1 MSYAKCYWGQFVILD
16 LDYIT
21 YFSNSFDYVYGVPS
35 ENFGY
40 RLHFPPNYKYNN
52 NNNQTPSTPSTVVSG
67 VPSLQTN
74 DFQID
79 KYNSMK
85 NKLKSTT
92 SYNELNT
99 LQIIYETQFDFDE
112 EMSNPNT
119 IKELDTSDRVA
130 SRMTLY
136 AQISRPIIM
145 ILCMTVVSLYI
156 IL

>member
-1 MSYAKCYWGQFVILD
+1 MSYIKCYWGQFVILD

-35 ENFGY
+35 PTASTHSTSDYNDY
-40 RLHFPPNYKYNN
+40 R
-52 NNNQTPSTPSTVVSG
+52 
-67 VPSLQTN
+67 
-74 DFQID
+74 ID

-85 NKLKSTT
+85 NKLKPTT
-92 SYNELNT
+92 SYKELNT

-119 IKELDTSDRVA
+119 IKELDTLERVVA
-130 SRMTLY
+130 EGTFGFGSLH
-136 AQISRPIIM
+136 QISRPIIM
-145 ILCMTVVSLYI
+145 ILCMTAVSLYI

>member
-1 MSYAKCYWGQFVILD
+1 MSYTKCYWGQFIILD

-35 ENFGY
+35 PTASTRSTSDYNDY
-40 RLHFPPNYKYNN
+40 R
-52 NNNQTPSTPSTVVSG
+52 
-67 VPSLQTN
+67 
-74 DFQID
+74 IE

-85 NKLKSTT
+85 NKLKPTT
-92 SYNELNT
+92 SYKELNT

-119 IKELDTSDRVA
+119 IKELDTLERVVA
-130 SRMTLY
+130 EGTFGFGSLH
-136 AQISRPIIM
+136 QISRPIIM
-145 ILCMTVVSLYI
+145 ILCMTAVSLYI